1 MKIYNRKDFI
11 FGIIMCLALPGRL
24 MDGIQQWNDGEVG
37 GLLWVAAV
45 LAIAGRYFYNA
56 CNKTYNETDTAAL
69 ELRRRAEK
77 RRFGR
82 FCLLVECV
90 GILLTILSVVA
101 QFVIPEI
108 GATVSFVL
116 LLVAVVYIIWFEQA
130 IHKAGRKI
138 QREEAGEI

>member
-1 MKIYNRKDFI
+1 MKIYSRKDFV

-24 MDGIQQWNDGEVG
+24 LDGIQQWNEGEVG

-56 CNKTYNETDTAAL
+56 CNKVYNETDTAAL

-82 FCLLVECV
+82 FCLPVESI
-90 GILLTILSVVA
+90 GILLTILSVVT
-101 QFVIPEI
+101 QFAIPEI
-108 GATVSFVL
+108 GGTVSFVL

>member
-11 FGIIMCLALPGRL
+11 FGLIMCLALPGRL
-24 MDGIQQWNDGEVG
+24 LDGVQQWNEGEVG
-37 GLLWVAAV
+37 GMLWVAAV
-45 LAIAGRYFYNA
+45 LAIAGKYFYNA
-56 CNKTYNETDTAAL
+56 CSKVYNETDTAAL

-82 FCLLVECV
+82 FCRPVETV
-90 GILLTILSVVA
+90 GILLTVLSVVA
-101 QFVIPEI
+101 QFAVPVI
-108 GATVSFVL
+108 GGTVSFIL

-138 QREEAGEI
+138 QLAEMSES